1 MLVRDGPR
9 MAFTQSD
16 VDTLRQSIATGAR
29 RVRYADGRDVEYRS
43 YAEMRRVLTDMEA
56 ELAGTA
62 RTLADDRVVTG
73 VATGMNRGAPSYGW
87 PYPGRLIP

>member
-1 MLVRDGPR
+1 

-16 VDTLRQSIATGAR
+16 IDTLRQAIATGAR
-29 RVRYADGRDVEYRS
+29 RVRYADGRDVEYRT
-43 YAEMRRVLTDMEA
+43 YAEMRLVLTDMEA
-56 ELAGTA
+56 EVAGSA
-62 RTLADDRVVTG
+62 QSLGGNRVVTG